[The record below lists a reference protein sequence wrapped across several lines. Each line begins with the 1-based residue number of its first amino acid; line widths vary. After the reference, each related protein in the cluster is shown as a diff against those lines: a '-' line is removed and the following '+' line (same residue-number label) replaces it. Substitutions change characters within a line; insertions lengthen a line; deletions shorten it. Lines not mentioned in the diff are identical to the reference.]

1 MPIPMPAYWIYGFH
15 ALFYLMFLP
24 RVLGGAGRER
34 EPEAPAAPPATARF
48 SRSVL
53 GVHVFAMFVLY
64 LGLGGAAFGPLNGR
78 RVGFLFPP
86 LPLAGALV
94 MLAAAALAAWTV
106 AVFRSWRLRARV
118 EAGHELST
126 DGPFRFVR
134 NPIYLGMDLLAAGTF
149 LWVPTPIVLA
159 GMLLVFLGSD
169 LRARAEETVLR
180 AAFGDRYREYAAR
193 VKRFV
198 PGVY

>member
-15 ALFYLMFLP
+15 ALFYLTFLP
-24 RVLGGAGRER
+24 RVLGRAA
-34 EPEAPAAPPATARF
+34 EPAPPA
-48 SRSVL
+48 
-53 GVHVFAMFVLY
+53 
-64 LGLGGAAFGPLNGR
+64 GPLNGR
-78 RVGFLFPP
+78 RVRFLFPP

-126 DGPFRFVR
+126 DGSFRFVR

-159 GMLLVFLGSD
+159 GMLLVFLGGD
-169 LRARAEETVLR
+169 LRARAEEKVLR
-180 AAFGDRYREYAAR
+180 AAFGDRYRDYAAR

>member
-1 MPIPMPAYWIYGFH
+1 MSPQMPAYWIYGFH
-15 ALFYLMFLP
+15 ALFYLTFLP
-24 RVLGGAGRER
+24 RVLGRTG
-34 EPEAPAAPPATARF
+34 EPAPPPGSGTAPVATARF

-53 GVHVFAMFVLY
+53 AVHVFAEFILY
-64 LGLGGAAFGPLNGR
+64 LGLGSVAFGHRGR
-78 RVGFLFPP
+78 FLFPP
-86 LPLAGALV
+86 QPAAGAAV

-106 AVFRSWRLRARV
+106 AVFRSWRLRAQI
-118 EAGHELST
+118 ESGHELST

-159 GMLLVFLGSD
+159 GMLLVFLAGD
-169 LRARAEETVLR
+169 LRARAEEKVLR
-180 AAFGDRYREYAAR
+180 AAFGDRDRDYAAR

-198 PGVY
+198 PGLY

>member
-1 MPIPMPAYWIYGFH
+1 MSAPMPAYWIYGFH
-15 ALFYLMFLP
+15 TLFYLTFLP
-24 RVLGGAGRER
+24 RVLGRAGQ
-34 EPEAPAAPPATARF
+34 PAPPGSDAAGTAPVATARF

-53 GVHVFAMFVLY
+53 AVHVFAEFVLY
-64 LGLGGAAFGPLNGR
+64 LGLGSVAFGHRGR
-78 RVGFLFPP
+78 FLFPP
-86 LPLAGALV
+86 LPWLGAAV
-94 MLAAAALAAWTV
+94 MLAAAALAAWTI
-106 AVFRSWRLRARV
+106 AVFRSWRLRAQV

-159 GMLLVFLGSD
+159 GMLLVFLAGD
-169 LRARAEETVLR
+169 LRARAEETVL
-180 AAFGDRYREYAAR
+180 ASAFGDRYRDYAAR

-198 PGVY
+198 PGLY